1 MRIPAKMR
9 FSKQINQE
17 EQTLKN
23 KGNRNDNLSPQSTAF
38 LDMLTKRGIV
48 EDNAIDDD
56 RIRQADKE
64 KKRNMYHN
72 TILLLQH
79 YRDIMWTLECFPANI
94 AEELDKPM
102 QDLDALLSLVSSKLD
117 LDNRKL
123 ENRLAS
129 VQRSRIL
136 IDRFNDALTVL
147 KQKPNGGQMMYDIIY
162 QTYIIPE
169 KLNHL
174 DLIYRLN
181 ISTRHYYRMRTQ
193 AVNLISIRLWAT
205 PTGEL
210 DAWLDVL
217 TILDGI

>member
-1 MRIPAKMR
+1 MKI
-9 FSKQINQE
+9 
-17 EQTLKN
+17 
-23 KGNRNDNLSPQSTAF
+23 KGNNNRGDNLSPQSTAI

-48 EDNAIDDD
+48 EDAAIDDD
-56 RIRQADKE
+56 KVRQADKE

-72 TILLLQH
+72 TMLLLQH
-79 YRDIMWTLECFPANI
+79 YRDIIWTLECFPVNL

-117 LDNRKL
+117 MDNRKL

-129 VQRSRIL
+129 IQRSRIL

-169 KLNHL
+169 KLNHM

-181 ISTRHYYRMRTQ
+181 ISTRHYYRMRQQ
-193 AVNLISIRLWAT
+193 AINLLSIRLWAT
-205 PTGEL
+205 PSGEL

-217 TILDGI
+217 TILENL

>member
-1 MRIPAKMR
+1 
-9 FSKQINQE
+9 
-17 EQTLKN
+17 LKI
-23 KGNRNDNLSPQSTAF
+23 KGNNNRGDNLSPQSTAI

-48 EDNAIDDD
+48 EDAAIDDD
-56 RIRQADKE
+56 KVRQADKE

-72 TILLLQH
+72 TMLLLQH
-79 YRDIMWTLECFPANI
+79 YRDIIWTLECFPVNL

-117 LDNRKL
+117 MDNRKL

-129 VQRSRIL
+129 IQRSRIL

-169 KLNHL
+169 KLNHM

-181 ISTRHYYRMRTQ
+181 ISTRHYYRMRQQ
-193 AVNLISIRLWAT
+193 AINLLSIRLWAT
-205 PTGEL
+205 PSGEL

-217 TILDGI
+217 TILENL

>member
-1 MRIPAKMR
+1 MKI
-9 FSKQINQE
+9 
-17 EQTLKN
+17 
-23 KGNRNDNLSPQSTAF
+23 KGNNNRGDNLSPQSTAI

-48 EDNAIDDD
+48 EDAAIDDD
-56 RIRQADKE
+56 KVRQADKE

-72 TILLLQH
+72 TMLLLQH
-79 YRDIMWTLECFPANI
+79 YRDIIWTLECFPANL

-117 LDNRKL
+117 MDDRKL

-129 VQRSRIL
+129 IQRSRIL

-147 KQKPNGGQMMYDIIY
+147 KQKPKVGQMMYDIIY

-169 KLNHL
+169 KLNHM

-181 ISTRHYYRMRTQ
+181 ISTRHYYRMRQQ
-193 AVNLISIRLWAT
+193 AINLLSIRLWAT
-205 PTGEL
+205 PSGEL

-217 TILDGI
+217 TILENL